1 MFHKADGLIDWWVY
15 SLCMYMAGFY
25 LVSLSPPLRGM
36 IWQMFTSVYK
46 TIKWHGPTWETSFYP
61 FIMTVTASFCH
72 FFTLQSRAE
81 LRQDKLCSIMTK
93 TYLGLRHSGRLAF
106 VFLKFQLCTLL
117 SFLPGHALCFC
128 SFFLEIT
135 TKPKRLES
143 LTYWYILYITW

>member
-1 MFHKADGLIDWWVY
+1 MAWSTDEFIVY
-15 SLCMYMAGFY
+15 ACIW
-25 LVSLSPPLRGM
+25 LVSTLWVCPHHWGGWFGRCLHLSTKLLNGTDQRERLHFIHLLWQWRRASATFLR
-36 IWQMFTSVYK
+36 FKV
-46 TIKWHGPTWETSFYP
+46 
-61 FIMTVTASFCH
+61 
-72 FFTLQSRAE
+72 E
-81 LRQDKLCSIMTK
+81 LNCVRTNSIMTK